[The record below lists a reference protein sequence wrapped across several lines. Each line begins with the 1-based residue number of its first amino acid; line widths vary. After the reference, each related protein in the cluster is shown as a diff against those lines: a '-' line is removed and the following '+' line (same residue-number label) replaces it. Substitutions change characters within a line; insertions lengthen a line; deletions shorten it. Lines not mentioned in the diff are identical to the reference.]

1 MKKNFYTN
9 PGQKGTGYGY
19 LNVTIGKYV
28 ENGVD
33 PYDRAAAIRQ
43 KQGRVY
49 LDYLIWKS
57 LNSLMDILTK
67 FMFTFEDNRHKMVFI
82 VFSLSS
88 FTFIASSYLN

>member
-43 KQGRVY
+43 KQERVY
-49 LDYLIWKS
+49 LDYLI
-57 LNSLMDILTK
+57 
-67 FMFTFEDNRHKMVFI
+67 
-82 VFSLSS
+82 
-88 FTFIASSYLN
+88 